1 MQDTNAFPLGFL
13 EPTGMWEDSQVS
25 WVEEV
30 AAARQE
36 VSLALHERETVP
48 KMTGTTDALKF
59 STGKATGITDV
70 HI

>member
-1 MQDTNAFPLGFL
+1 
-13 EPTGMWEDSQVS
+13 MWEDSQVS

-30 AAARQE
+30 AADRQE